1 MSWAGRGLALVL
13 AGVLIA
19 ALAATLLAGAPERLP
34 AVALGSVVLLH
45 IERAAAMFAIVLA
58 VVSVISQASR
68 GRLPTQVTTAGLA
81 YEAEAAADTKGG
93 LENLQAQIDELQDS
107 VDQLAREV
115 LSLRSES
122 N

>member
-1 MSWAGRGLALVL
+1 MTLAGRRLALVL
-13 AGVLIA
+13 GGVLIA
-19 ALAATLLAGAPERLP
+19 ALLATLLAGAPERLP

-58 VVSVISQASR
+58 VVSVVVQASR
-68 GRLPTQVTTAGLA
+68 GRLPTQVTTGGLA
-81 YEAEAAADTKGG
+81 YEAEAAADTKGA
-93 LENLQAQIDELQDS
+93 LENLQAQIDDLQDS
-107 VDQLAREV
+107 VDHLASEV